1 MTRTERILVCCGTG
15 CIANGAYEVARA
27 LEEQIAA
34 QGANAQVELKVC
46 RTGCSGE
53 CEQGPLVRLMPRDTM
68 YYKVKPA
75 DAPAVIA
82 SLEGDPVTKLLY
94 RDEQGVR
101 HEHQADNPFYGL
113 QHKVVLKDVGIIDP
127 LSLEEYKAAGGYEGL
142 ARAFTMTPDE
152 IIDEVEKAACAA
164 KAALASPRGASGVAQ
179 RVTTCGRST
188 SCATATRATRAR
200 SWTAPRWRAAPMPSS
215 RE

>member
-1 MTRTERILVCCGTG
+1 M
-15 CIANGAYEVARA
+15 AKA

-82 SLEGDPVTKLLY
+82 SLEGDPVAKLLY
-94 RDEQGVR
+94 RE
-101 HEHQADNPFYGL
+101 
-113 QHKVVLKDVGIIDP
+113 
-127 LSLEEYKAAGGYEGL
+127 S
-142 ARAFTMTPDE
+142 RAYAMSIRLTTP
-152 IIDEVEKAACAA
+152 
-164 KAALASPRGASGVAQ
+164 
-179 RVTTCGRST
+179 ST
-188 SCATATRATRAR
+188 AFSTR
-200 SWTAPRWRAAPMPSS
+200 WC
-215 RE
+215 

>member
-34 QGANAQVELKVC
+34 QGANAQVELKIC

-75 DAPAVIA
+75 DALP
-82 SLEGDPVTKLLY
+82 S
-94 RDEQGVR
+94 
-101 HEHQADNPFYGL
+101 
-113 QHKVVLKDVGIIDP
+113 
-127 LSLEEYKAAGGYEGL
+127 
-142 ARAFTMTPDE
+142 
-152 IIDEVEKAACAA
+152 
-164 KAALASPRGASGVAQ
+164 SPHS
-179 RVTTCGRST
+179 
-188 SCATATRATRAR
+188 RATRWR
-200 SWTAPRWRAAPMPSS
+200 GFYTATSRAYAMSIRRTTPSTAFSTRWC
-215 RE
+215 

>member
-82 SLEGDPVTKLLY
+82 SLEGDPVARLLY
-94 RDEQGVR
+94 RE
-101 HEHQADNPFYGL
+101 N
-113 QHKVVLKDVGIIDP
+113 
-127 LSLEEYKAAGGYEGL
+127 
-142 ARAFTMTPDE
+142 RAFATSIRRTTP
-152 IIDEVEKAACAA
+152 
-164 KAALASPRGASGVAQ
+164 
-179 RVTTCGRST
+179 ST
-188 SCATATRATRAR
+188 AFSTR
-200 SWTAPRWRAAPMPSS
+200 WC
-215 RE
+215 

>member
-101 HEHQADNPFYGL
+101 HEHQAGNPFYGL
-113 QHKVVLKDVGIIDP
+113 QHKVVLKEWA
-127 LSLEEYKAAGGYEGL
+127 SS
-142 ARAFTMTPDE
+142 TP
-152 IIDEVEKAACAA
+152 
-164 KAALASPRGASGVAQ
+164 
-179 RVTTCGRST
+179 
-188 SCATATRATRAR
+188 
-200 SWTAPRWRAAPMPSS
+200 
-215 RE
+215 

>member
-1 MTRTERILVCCGTG
+1 MTKTERILVCCGTG

-127 LSLEEYKAAGGYEGL
+127 LSLEEYKSFSEAFDGDVYDFINLETCVSKRNVPGGPAEKPL
-142 ARAFTMTPDE
+142 RAQLDYIANFLNE
-152 IIDEVEKAACAA
+152 RK
-164 KAALASPRGASGVAQ
+164 
-179 RVTTCGRST
+179 
-188 SCATATRATRAR
+188 
-200 SWTAPRWRAAPMPSS
+200 
-215 RE
+215 